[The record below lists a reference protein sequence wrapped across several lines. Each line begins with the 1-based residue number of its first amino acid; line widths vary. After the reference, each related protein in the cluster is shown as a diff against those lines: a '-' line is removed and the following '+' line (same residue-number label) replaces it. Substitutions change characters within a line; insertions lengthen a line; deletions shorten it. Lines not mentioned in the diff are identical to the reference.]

1 MVSINFNK
9 TNLFSGLNLKQPQI
23 QLNKKEELTLKI
35 DSTIGDTFTPTAK
48 TQGFRIKDGS
58 GTMYGGNFSWTYKGD
73 GMYELTQTFKNGRT
87 RNSTIKEDELMREI
101 IDAGIKLEIEY
112 VNE

>member
-48 TQGFRIKDGS
+48 TQEKDKPIANGK
-58 GTMYGGNFSWTYKGD
+58 GTIGNKTWEWARRNDGQYYVYSYNKKGKLVD
-73 GMYELTQTFKNGRT
+73 SFIISEEKL
-87 RNSTIKEDELMREI
+87 KETLDKHNVHY
-101 IDAGIKLEIEY
+101 D
-112 VNE
+112 